1 MNKKLACFYM
11 EKYGL
16 DALIATQPISLKYFC
31 GFETWFTNW
40 LQEWM
45 GKPGASNSSTSLFC
59 IFTRKGKTILIIPA
73 VVSPFSLETSTDE
86 IKFFGGIPPV
96 EKSGLKKNDQF
107 SVGNE
112 FDKKQINILKGE
124 IFLDPITALEKTIK
138 DEGLNNSNIGME
150 IKSFN
155 HDVLSNITSKLDKC
169 SFKECTEII
178 RLIRMIKTEK
188 EISILSKSSEINEL
202 AMQESAKVIKDNTNF
217 QEAYNKFK
225 EITESNDSIV
235 EHYIFSAYGCGV
247 CDKKDYP
254 FKKDQIFFIDTGVF
268 YSNYVSDGG
277 TTMFLGNISQ
287 KYLDIFKRI
296 SEGLNIGLNSLKIGN
311 KCSVVNNSIV
321 EYLNKNNV
329 CMTDT
334 HGHGVG
340 LQPSEY
346 PVISSTVS
354 KYIYNDGFNEGSSDF
369 KLEENM
375 VVALEI
381 PYYIYGQCSYI
392 AEVSAVITK
401 NGYKLL
407 TAQDRKNPIFL

>member
-1 MNKKLACFYM
+1 MNKVLACFYM

-31 GFETWFTNW
+31 GFDCWFTNW

-45 GKPGASNSSTSLFC
+45 GKPGSSNSSASLFC
-59 IFTRKGKTILIIPA
+59 IFTRKGKTILIIPT
-73 VVSPFSLETSTDE
+73 VVAPFSLETSADE

-96 EKSGLKKNDQF
+96 EKSVLKENDQF
-107 SVGNE
+107 SIGNE
-112 FDKKQINILKGE
+112 FDEKQVNILKGE
-124 IFLDPITALEKTIK
+124 IFTDPTAALEKTIK

-150 IKSFN
+150 IKGFN
-155 HDVLSNITSKLDKC
+155 NDILSSIKSKLDKC
-169 SFKECTEII
+169 SFRECTEII
-178 RLIRMIKTEK
+178 RLIRTIKTEK
-188 EISILSKSSEINEL
+188 EISILSKSAEINEL
-202 AMQESAKVIKDNTNF
+202 AMQESVKVIKDNTSF
-217 QEAYNKFK
+217 QDAYSKFK
-225 EITESNDSIV
+225 KIVESSNGII
-235 EHYIFSAYGCGV
+235 EHYIFSTYGCGV
-247 CDKKDYP
+247 SDKKDYS
-254 FKKDQIFFIDTGVF
+254 FKKDQIFFIDTGIF

-296 SEGLNIGLNSLKIGN
+296 SEALDIGLESLKIGN
-311 KCSVVNNSIV
+311 NCSSVNNNIV
-321 EYLNKNNV
+321 EYLNKNNIY
-329 CMTDT
+329 MTDT

-346 PVISSTVS
+346 PVISSNVS
-354 KYIYNDGFNEGSSDF
+354 KYTYSDGFNESSADF

-375 VVALEI
+375 IVALEI

-407 TAQDRKNPIFL
+407 TKQDRKNPIFL